1 MKRTKVTY
9 KDKNGKTTFKKPP
22 LQRQAMSVSAHE
34 LRKLADDLE
43 RQMLDQYKQLN
54 LPENKKAASRQK
66 FSVAIINRS
75 KCSDTW
81 KFE

>member
-1 MKRTKVTY
+1 MAVEVQFFLLAKM
-9 KDKNGKTTFKKPP
+9 KPP
-22 LQRQAMSVSAHE
+22 LQRQAMSVSAYE
-34 LRKLADDLE
+34 LRKLADKLE
-43 RQMLDQYKQLN
+43 NEMLETQRQLN
-54 LPENKKAASRQK
+54 LPEDKKRASKQK